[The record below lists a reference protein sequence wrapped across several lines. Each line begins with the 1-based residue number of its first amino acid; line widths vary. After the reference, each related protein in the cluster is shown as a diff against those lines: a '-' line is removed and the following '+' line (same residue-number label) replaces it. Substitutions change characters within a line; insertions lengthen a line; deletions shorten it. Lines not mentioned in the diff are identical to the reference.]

1 MTVEEAL
8 AKAEEQLSHC
18 IYLSETSTKPG
29 IVKINSNK
37 AKWLSVLLFYAKKG
51 LRYHQEPK
59 WIPVT
64 KRLPESEKDPVL
76 IALKWGSVDIGWCE
90 NERWGSEFVIEYYNG
105 EVTHWMPLPEQP
117 HENITHQSQ

>member
-37 AKWLSVLLFYAKKG
+37 AKWLSVLLFYAKKAIKDQEERENPKRLTIEELKSLNAPVWLSCCTLG
-51 LRYHQEPK
+51 SDHGYWCLCDHGIIMCPSGQCYDAYEVQHWELYLHEPK
-59 WIPVT
+59 
-64 KRLPESEKDPVL
+64 
-76 IALKWGSVDIGWCE
+76 
-90 NERWGSEFVIEYYNG
+90 
-105 EVTHWMPLPEQP
+105 EV
-117 HENITHQSQ
+117 